1 MSAGLLLLGLLFQ
14 NFESENV
21 QEIKVNG
28 CKTVVLWFTA
38 YSLLHILLLIF
49 VKRYNYYYVE
59 ILLYFFAKK
68 LNLMFRFN
76 ALFLMMGYLY
86 KRLSYPTV
94 GYNSIARK
102 RHTQSI
108 KTIITWSSNIFIT
121 FSNYLVSWKSC
132 NYHKTLYLHTIF
144 YSKYKW

>member
-76 ALFLMMGYLY
+76 ALFLMMGYFY
-86 KRLSYPTV
+86 INGFPIQQWGIVRKMHTH
-94 GYNSIARK
+94 SIR
-102 RHTQSI
+102 
-108 KTIITWSSNIFIT
+108 TIIKWSSNIFIT

-144 YSKYKW
+144 YSKDK